1 MPPGLATEP
10 HASLTEQN
18 GDLRGTTAAQAI
30 LRDCFEMFH
39 AAAIGLAKL
48 SIETSNDLFEMDRLV
63 TMEEIFAFRS
73 TRNEWAKKFDAA
85 LRDLFERRLAG
96 QRRKRRRLDEELSL
110 SSLRVMSDADTDRQS
125 ALGDAVKR
133 LMAAAKPE
141 LDALDYR
148 VSVLFDEPASRKV
161 DNPFSPDYLLDAIG
175 LTSRS
180 LYTESRVWRPLMER
194 IVSDF
199 LPAIN
204 KTYIQLN
211 RFLAERGVLPEIGA
225 MLRARS
231 DLRPVDDGRL
241 LPLFN
246 RLINEVDP
254 RLQVWRTL
262 DRRAATAANY
272 QLAPLAVNPY
282 LAAAANVPRRSQ
294 AGALGVGGF
303 PELDPMMAGGVLSS
317 VLETLDYWQ
326 RADPMVE
333 HLRSGAPVGIDFGV
347 TPVNRIPWIHAAIAP
362 QVTDESGR
370 STIDVVGFLFD
381 YILRDPSIPPRIRL
395 IFDRLQLPILK
406 VALADPSF
414 FAEKN
419 HPARRLIDELA
430 DAAIAADDD
439 EPYRN
444 AVESLATSLV
454 DNICVEFVMD
464 TDVFERACGTLTKF
478 TDERHEQT
486 SRVIQPQVDA
496 GLAAE
501 SRDADRSQVG
511 VLIRNKLAGVEIPF
525 DVRAFAGTVWAEYLT
540 HIRQTEG
547 SRCDSY
553 AAAVQTLDDMLWS
566 IAVKERTG
574 QKARLSKMIPSLV
587 RSLRAGAAAA
597 QVRNDKM
604 KRFLDAL
611 YELHIAAI
619 KPGGARTD
627 GASTAA
633 SPVATSSR
641 AGKQI
646 ENVHDFI
653 ADIVLGTWLAFD
665 KEGTRVDAQLSW
677 ISPLRATYIFVG
689 RAQSEVM
696 VFTPEELAWEV
707 SAGKATLI
715 LEPVPLFD
723 RAVSVTLDYLAEQ
736 KAKRDDDAQSATP
749 VGLPPVGSSV
759 PATA

>member
-1 MPPGLATEP
+1 
-10 HASLTEQN
+10 
-18 GDLRGTTAAQAI
+18 
-30 LRDCFEMFH
+30 
-39 AAAIGLAKL
+39 
-48 SIETSNDLFEMDRLV
+48 
-63 TMEEIFAFRS
+63 
-73 TRNEWAKKFDAA
+73 
-85 LRDLFERRLAG
+85 
-96 QRRKRRRLDEELSL
+96 
-110 SSLRVMSDADTDRQS
+110 
-125 ALGDAVKR
+125 
-133 LMAAAKPE
+133 
-141 LDALDYR
+141 
-148 VSVLFDEPASRKV
+148 
-161 DNPFSPDYLLDAIG
+161 
-175 LTSRS
+175 
-180 LYTESRVWRPLMER
+180 
-194 IVSDF
+194 
-199 LPAIN
+199 
-204 KTYIQLN
+204 
-211 RFLAERGVLPEIGA
+211 
-225 MLRARS
+225 
-231 DLRPVDDGRL
+231 
-241 LPLFN
+241 
-246 RLINEVDP
+246 
-254 RLQVWRTL
+254 
-262 DRRAATAANY
+262 
-272 QLAPLAVNPY
+272 
-282 LAAAANVPRRSQ
+282 
-294 AGALGVGGF
+294 
-303 PELDPMMAGGVLSS
+303 
-317 VLETLDYWQ
+317 
-326 RADPMVE
+326 
-333 HLRSGAPVGIDFGV
+333 
-347 TPVNRIPWIHAAIAP
+347 
-362 QVTDESGR
+362 
-370 STIDVVGFLFD
+370 
-381 YILRDPSIPPRIRL
+381 
-395 IFDRLQLPILK
+395 
-406 VALADPSF
+406 
-414 FAEKN
+414 
-419 HPARRLIDELA
+419 
-430 DAAIAADDD
+430 
-439 EPYRN
+439 
-444 AVESLATSLV
+444 
-454 DNICVEFVMD
+454 
-464 TDVFERACGTLTKF
+464 
-478 TDERHEQT
+478 
-486 SRVIQPQVDA
+486 
-496 GLAAE
+496 LAAE

-587 RSLRAGAAAA
+587 HSLRAGAAAA
-597 QVRNDKM
+597 QARNDKM

-665 KEGTRVDAQLSW
+665 KEGKRVDAQLSW

-749 VGLPPVGSSV
+749 VRLLAPVGSSV